1 MSVKE
6 QNKFLKEMCVCEC
19 ACACM
24 CVHVC
29 VCVKKEVKKWETN
42 GEGEKE

>member
-1 MSVKE
+1 VSVKE